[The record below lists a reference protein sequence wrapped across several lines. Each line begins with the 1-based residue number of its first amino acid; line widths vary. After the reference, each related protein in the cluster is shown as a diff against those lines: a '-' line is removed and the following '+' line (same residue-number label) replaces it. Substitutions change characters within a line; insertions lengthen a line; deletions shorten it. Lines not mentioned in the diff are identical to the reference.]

1 MDTNNTT
8 VRFLLVGALALA
20 LLLPLLLITD
30 LAYERETYYAEARAT
45 VIEGW
50 GQAQVVTAPM
60 LRVPVKPGDA
70 VWQLSEAEGIRTF
83 AASAARHDVKLEHTL
98 RSRGIFDVP
107 VYTAEMSVSTEF
119 APDRDDTLDWQNAEL
134 IVGLADSFG
143 LTEAE
148 LNVNGEALTWQPFSS
163 KETADDGSGLGGLS
177 ARVDA
182 SEPLQVEAR
191 FSVRGAASLRL
202 VPTALQADT
211 TLSGTWPHP
220 SFRGR
225 FLPAEAAVDAGGFE
239 STWRYLPLSG
249 LPASWQGDGPP
260 DAFNDRAAVV
270 ALNEPVGIYRMVQRS
285 AKYGVLFLA
294 VTYLTLICF
303 ELTSGWRFHLVQYVS
318 TGAAILVFFLAL
330 LALAEHLPFV
340 LAYVTASTV
349 VCGLITWYVHRMT
362 ALRRLTLTAGGVL
375 VSAYTALY
383 VLLLLEAYA
392 LLAGTLLLLLGIG
405 ALMWSTQ
412 RLAEPPPI
420 PGVE

>member
-8 VRFLLVGALALA
+8 VRFILVGGLATA
-20 LLLPLLLITD
+20 LLLPLMLITE
-30 LAYERETYYAEARAT
+30 LAFERASYFAEARAT

-60 LRVPVKPGDA
+60 LRVPARPADA
-70 VWQLSEAEGIRTF
+70 VWRVNEVQGHRTF
-83 AASAARHDVKLEHTL
+83 AASAASHAVQLEHTL

-107 VYTAEMSVSTEF
+107 VYTADLSVSTEF
-119 APDRDDTLDWQNAEL
+119 APTERDASLDWQNAEL

-143 LTEAE
+143 LTAAG
-148 LNVNGEALTWQPFSS
+148 LSVNGETLRWRPLTA
-163 KETADDGSGLGGLS
+163 EGTGGLNGLVAS
-177 ARVDA
+177 VDA
-182 SEPLQVEAR
+182 SDSLLVEAR
-191 FSVRGAASLRL
+191 LTLRGADSLRL
-202 VPTALQADT
+202 VPTALEADT
-211 TLSGTWPHP
+211 TISGTWPHP

-225 FLPAEAAVDAGGFE
+225 FLPADASVDDDGFE
-239 STWRYLPLSG
+239 SSWRYLQLSG
-249 LPASWQGDGPP
+249 MPAAWQGEVLPE
-260 DAFNDRAAVV
+260 AFDDRAAVI

-294 VTYLTLICF
+294 VTYLTLVCF
-303 ELTSGWRFHLVQYVS
+303 ELTSGWRFHLVQYAS

-340 LAYVTASTV
+340 LAYVTASAV

-362 ALRRLTLTAGGVL
+362 ALGRLTLTVGGVL
-375 VSAYTALY
+375 LSAYTALY